1 MDEKQKKGNILDI
14 FKRPKVRLIWW
25 IFVCIFASI
34 FGVTTDRYGMIVA
47 FGFVLIIKIFEYK
60 YPEFLE

>member
-1 MDEKQKKGNILDI
+1 VDKKQEKGNILDF
-14 FKRPKVRLIWW
+14 FKRPKVRLVLW

-34 FGVTTDRYGMIVA
+34 FGVTTDRYGMIGA
-47 FGFVLIIKIFEYK
+47 FGIVLAIKILEYK